1 MGPQAQFR
9 VAAEGPVVDFETQ
22 LKGVRRNDA
31 VVAWIDQPQ
40 GRGGAVAGS
49 GAAVARPPGGAT
61 SWSFPLGLNLAA
73 VWQRTLNHD

>member
-1 MGPQAQFR
+1 MGPQAQFG

-40 GRGGAVAGS
+40 GGAVVLQVLAQLLHGPWRSHFLELPAG
-49 GAAVARPPGGAT
+49 G
-61 SWSFPLGLNLAA
+61 
-73 VWQRTLNHD
+73 